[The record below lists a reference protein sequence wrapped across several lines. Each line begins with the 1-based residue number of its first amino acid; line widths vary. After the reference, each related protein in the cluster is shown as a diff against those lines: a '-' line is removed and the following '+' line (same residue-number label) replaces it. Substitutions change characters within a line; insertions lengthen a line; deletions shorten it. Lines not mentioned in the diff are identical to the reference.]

1 MSYLTKNEIILI
13 AAITSVVII
22 GVIGKTLNNKKRGTI
37 TLTAHQE
44 SLSVVQ
50 DVNSDSILSV
60 LELDTLSDSLNI
72 SGVDIEEEINEIVK
86 DREQVLFPVDIN
98 HASAGQLEILPGIG
112 PVIAGRIVEYR
123 ISNGPFVNKGDLL
136 LIKGI
141 GPVKY
146 SKIESLVV
154 ITY

>member
-1 MSYLTKNEIILI
+1 MSYLTKTEIILI

-22 GVIGKTLNNKKRGTI
+22 GVIGKMLKNKNRETI
-37 TLTAHQE
+37 TLTVHQE
-44 SLSVVQ
+44 SLFVDQ

-60 LELDTLSDSLNI
+60 LEVDTFPDSLM
-72 SGVDIEEEINEIVK
+72 IEEEIKEIILN
-86 DREQVLFPVDIN
+86 REDVLFPVDIN
-98 HASAGQLEILPGIG
+98 HASAGQLEVLPGIG

-123 ISNGPFVNKGDLL
+123 IINGFFSNKEDLL

-146 SKIESLVV
+146 SKIESLIV
-154 ITY
+154 ITH